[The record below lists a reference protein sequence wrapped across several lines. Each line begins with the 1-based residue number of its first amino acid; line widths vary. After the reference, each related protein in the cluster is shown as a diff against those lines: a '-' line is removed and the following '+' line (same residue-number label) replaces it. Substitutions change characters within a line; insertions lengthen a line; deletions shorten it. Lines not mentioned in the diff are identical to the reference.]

1 MLVGAIA
8 TAPLLALGPRKIAEY
23 LPDSWDNV
31 LQFGYYPV
39 LFFGLIVAVN
49 ILYRVSLPKPL
60 PSHRL
65 LFGLGAGDGGVPD
78 RHARACG
85 SI

>member
-1 MLVGAIA
+1 M
-8 TAPLLALGPRKIAEY
+8 TAPFLALGPRKIAEF
-23 LPDSWDNV
+23 LPDSWDNA

-39 LFFGLIVAVN
+39 LFVSLAVAVN

-65 LFGLGAGDGGVPD
+65 VLGSDPGRRGVP
-78 RHARACG
+78 RSRRSACG